1 MKRQIEA
8 FDRHLTAS
16 IRRLPQWVRPYMKAV
31 TLVGHPFFTLGT
43 AALLAYI
50 GIFATNPE
58 LARIGIIA
66 AGTIAFDSVLKLLL
80 RRPRPESDYVHT
92 MLLKTFSFP
101 SGHAA
106 GSVVSYGALA
116 FVFAGVGNVW
126 AAGLSAAVA
135 LLCVLIGI
143 SRVYLGAHYP
153 SDVVGGWLVGGIGL
167 VIIVVTGG

>member
-16 IRRLPQWVRPYMKAV
+16 IRRLPSWTRPSMKAV

-43 AALLAYI
+43 AALITYA
-50 GIFATNPE
+50 GIFTGTPT
-58 LARIGIIA
+58 LMLIGIIA
-66 AGTIAFDSVLKLLL
+66 AGTIAVDSVLKLLL
-80 RRPRPESDYVHT
+80 RRPRPESEYVHT
-92 MLLKTFSFP
+92 MFLKTFSFP

-116 FVFAGVGNVW
+116 FIFAGAPNPWTIGVT
-126 AAGLSAAVA
+126 AVIA
-135 LLCVLIGI
+135 LLCGLIGI

-153 SDVVGGWLVGGIGL
+153 SDVVGGWLVGAIGL
-167 VIIVVTGG
+167 VVIVVTGG